1 MSGFDLRDQ
10 DRYRQYAVTI
20 EGISDCVFEIDTSGF
35 GGRFSLENDGAD
47 QSTLQIKDG
56 TVMYDSYRSHT

>member
-20 EGISDCVFEIDTSGF
+20 EGISDCAFEIETSGF
-35 GGRFSLENDGAD
+35 GERFSLEKDGAD
-47 QSTLQIKDG
+47 QTTLRIKNG
-56 TVMYDSYRSHT
+56 KVMNGSYRSHT